1 MAHSARTILMTV
13 PHMAVTM
20 ELVLMALIITLVS
33 VIQGSMVYHV
43 RQTLMNAKVSR
54 AIVEYVK
61 IFLGHTT
68 VSVISGLQAKTVR
81 LTLMNVIV
89 EIPAMRTRNR
99 VRVVALTSMNPATLV
114 QNAKDLN
121 VSVGMASQAQNVRQI
136 SMTVNLKISHVKTE
150 PLALMELWT
159 TLVTACLVT
168 QDGTAL
174 LTLMS
179 VSLDSARITQHVI
192 TQSITTPV
200 TVYQAS
206 RTSTVQ
212 QILMNVN
219 QTLV

>member
-1 MAHSARTILMTV
+1 MTV
-13 PHMAVTM
+13 S
-20 ELVLMALIITLVS
+20 LM
-33 VIQGSMVYHV
+33 
-43 RQTLMNAKVSR
+43 
-54 AIVEYVK
+54 
-61 IFLGHTT
+61 
-68 VSVISGLQAKTVR
+68 
-81 LTLMNVIV
+81 
-89 EIPAMRTRNR
+89 
-99 VRVVALTSMNPATLV
+99 
-114 QNAKDLN
+114 
-121 VSVGMASQAQNVRQI
+121 
-136 SMTVNLKISHVKTE
+136 ISHVKME
-150 PLALMELWT
+150 PRASMEMWT

-179 VSLDSARITQHVI
+179 VSLDSVRITQHVI